1 VEIIS
6 RAQEENMLRNRFENC
21 QSLADVKNVI
31 TNSNVTFATLS
42 AEELVTV
49 KTLFKCVMP
58 DNDTHIDSFDYDR
71 VVEAIFKNE
80 EDNKM
85 SNMST
90 AQTKSEF
97 KTNLELA
104 TEELKKKC
112 GLAKEAIKIEANT
125 TYNDYVGKVDGSLN
139 IVKGAFGQILDFI
152 DKQLGFTVLKH
163 NILGILEAGK
173 DVQNPEKWG
182 AMAKTCRKQVDDFIY
197 KVEVLGDPEKA
208 KKLKELVG
216 TINGEDIFTKFFSTI
231 KWITRKVSRK
241 LRKWFHMD
249 DEKSVVGAV
258 ARSIAGFAGLLKAG
272 LQIVWSAAGFV
283 TSFVI
288 AGAIQIASWIVN
300 AVRDLVSKVKDW
312 SSKKNEPVPPED
324 DDEE

>member
-1 VEIIS
+1 
-6 RAQEENMLRNRFENC
+6 MLVNRFVNC
-21 QSLADVKNVI
+21 QTLADVKEIIDNG
-31 TNSNVTFATLS
+31 VTFSTLS
-42 AEELVTV
+42 AEEIETIN
-49 KTLFKCVMP
+49 TLFKCIMP
-58 DNDTHIDSFDYDR
+58 DSGICIKNSFDYER
-71 VVEAIFKNE
+71 VVELISKNIKE
-80 EDNKM
+80 EGINM
-85 SNMST
+85 SNVSVL
-90 AQTKSEF
+90 KSSEI

-139 IVKGAFGQILDFI
+139 IVKGAFGQLLDFI
-152 DKQLGFTVLKH
+152 DKQLGYTVLKQ

-173 DVQNPEKWG
+173 DIQNPEKWG
-182 AMAKTCRKQVDDFIY
+182 IMAKTCRKQVDDFIY
-197 KVEVLGDPEKA
+197 KIEVLGDPEKA
-208 KKLKELVG
+208 KNIKELIG
-216 TINGEDIFTKFFSTI
+216 TFEDEDIFTKFFSTI
-231 KWITRKVSRK
+231 KWITRKVTRK
-241 LRKWFHMD
+241 LRKWFRMD

-283 TSFVI
+283 LSFI
-288 AGAIQIASWIVN
+288 ITGAIQIASWIVN

-312 SSKKNEPVPPED
+312 SSKKDEPVPLELED

>member
-1 VEIIS
+1 
-6 RAQEENMLRNRFENC
+6 MFTNRFANC
-21 QSLADVKNVI
+21 QTLTDAKNVI
-31 TNSNVTFATLS
+31 ANGNVTFATLS
-42 AEELVTV
+42 AEELA
-49 KTLFKCVMP
+49 KFNELFKFIMP
-58 DNDTHIDSFDYDR
+58 DSKITIKNSFDYDR
-71 VVEAIFKNE
+71 VMKAISKNIKE
-80 EDNKM
+80 EDIDM
-85 SNMST
+85 SNVSVL
-90 AQTKSEF
+90 KSSEI

-258 ARSIAGFAGLLKAG
+258 ARSIAGFAGLIKAG

-288 AGAIQIASWIVN
+288 TGAIQIASWIVN
-300 AVRDLVSKVKDW
+300 TVRDLVSKVKDW
-312 SSKKNEPVPPED
+312 NSKKNEPVPPEED